1 MHYKLVRAFSV
12 ILLLLLACPLLLRG
26 QSYTLYGDPQGLED
40 VERITYLIYDA
51 RHKQV
56 EQELAMLKRQ
66 VPASHPVHPLLKALN
81 LYWMDAPMHLA
92 SPHYNEFIQLLH
104 QTNSQAEAYLNKGMD
119 KTVSIF
125 AALTANS
132 LLTRFHAE
140 KGDYMAALK
149 QARPTYGYM
158 KQGFELKEAYKEFYF
173 PTGLYN
179 YYRVKYPELHPVYKS
194 FMWMF
199 QDGDKSLGLQQLEYS
214 VRNNVFT
221 KAEAAVFLVHLY
233 LYYENQ
239 PQKALQ
245 SIQILYKQFPNN
257 RFIRLQ
263 LAESL
268 IAARNYAEAAPHVA
282 YLLKETDAYYRTAA
296 ELFSGILQEKQ
307 HQNHQQA
314 FTHYNAAL
322 SIAAPL
328 NYIADTYRSMAH
340 AGLARYYEAKNQQ
353 EKAKKAWQQALDLAM
368 YEYPVKQEA
377 KAHLK

>member
-1 MHYKLVRAFSV
+1 MEH
-12 ILLLLLACPLLLRG
+12 
-26 QSYTLYGDPQGLED
+26 

-51 RHKQV
+51 RHQQV
-56 EQELAMLKRQ
+56 DQELQLLKQ
-66 VPASHPVHPLLKALN
+66 KVPATHPVHPLLKALN

-92 SPHYNEFIQLLH
+92 SPHYKEFIQLLH
-104 QTNSQAEAYLNKGMD
+104 QTNRQAEAYLD
-119 KTVSIF
+119 KDIDKSVSIF

-132 LLTRFHAE
+132 LLTRYHAE
-140 KGDYMAALK
+140 TGDYMAALK
-149 QARPTYGYM
+149 QARPTYAYM
-158 KQGFELKEAYKEFYF
+158 KQGFELKDEYKEFYF

-199 QDGDKSLGLQQLEYS
+199 QDGNKTLGLQQMEYS

-245 SIQILYKQFPNN
+245 NIQILYKQFPNN

-268 IAARNYAEAAPHVA
+268 LAARQYAAAAPHVA
-282 YLLKETDAYYRTAA
+282 YLLQQSDAYYRAA
-296 ELFSGILQEKQ
+296 GELFMGILQEK
-307 HQNHQQA
+307 HYRNYQQA
-314 FTHYNAAL
+314 LSLYNTAL
-322 SIAAPL
+322 TTAAPL

-340 AGLARYYEAKNQQ
+340 AGIARYHEAQNQK
-353 EKAKKAWQQALDLAM
+353 EKAKAAWQEALKLAQ